1 MESSQWENLNDL
13 FCRKV
18 SFLTGPHC
26 QFRGIGQGMKKTLL
40 RLSVDTTKYTLN
52 KLDYNC
58 LYNNT
63 PCKVI
68 VKVASIL
75 FVWLILFISY
85 NDFVQ
90 YKGEQIGQTILPD
103 INLSRHSVA
112 DPGIFF

>member
-1 MESSQWENLNDL
+1 
-13 FCRKV
+13 
-18 SFLTGPHC
+18 
-26 QFRGIGQGMKKTLL
+26 MKKTLL
-40 RLSVDTTKYTLN
+40 NLSADTTKYTLN

-103 INLSRHSVA
+103 INGNAVA
-112 DPGIFF
+112 DPGIFFLSWSRLKFVISSRFATAVYVHVYHRRYHC

>member
-1 MESSQWENLNDL
+1 
-13 FCRKV
+13 V
-18 SFLTGPHC
+18 
-26 QFRGIGQGMKKTLL
+26 
-40 RLSVDTTKYTLN
+40 SVDTTKYTLN

-75 FVWLILFISY
+75 

-103 INLSRHSVA
+103 INLSGNSVA
-112 DPGIFF
+112 DPRCFL